1 MNINKILSLVLPGFE
16 GVLKLKLNNLELN
29 DLIPELMG
37 SKSSILKEVFIL
49 DGSLLLSVSIPM
61 VPKVEIVIKEIEINR
76 DSLFISVEPLKMNK
90 MLLKIIV
97 GVVKKLF
104 LDCSINDRILRI
116 DLSDKYRKS
125 VADLPESALE
135 TLDTL
140 QVTQKCLENQIKV
153 ELKVRGNK
161 LA

>member
-1 MNINKILSLVLPGFE
+1 
-16 GVLKLKLNNLELN
+16 
-29 DLIPELMG
+29 
-37 SKSSILKEVFIL
+37 
-49 DGSLLLSVSIPM
+49 
-61 VPKVEIVIKEIEINR
+61 
-76 DSLFISVEPLKMNK
+76 

-140 QVTQKCLENQIKV
+140 QVTQKGLENQIKV